1 MWFIADK
8 DAIKVNS
15 HLIDKWKVVVSSA
28 NAGGQKRDN
37 QLEIL
42 DNHSAFG
49 RSRIA
54 LKAFDTEQEAQN
66 FYKYMKS
73 YIIRFAFLMT
83 DESLKSLGKY
93 VPDLI
98 DYSSENNIID
108 FEDDIDLELKKL
120 MKLSG
125 LEMEYIEEYVDN
137 FKK

>member
-1 MWFIADK
+1 M
-8 DAIKVNS
+8 
-15 HLIDKWKVVVSSA
+15 VSSA

-108 FEDDIDLELKKL
+108 FEDDIDLQLKKL

-125 LEMEYIEEYVDN
+125 LEMEYIKEYVDN

>member
-1 MWFIADK
+1 M
-8 DAIKVNS
+8 NT

-37 QLEIL
+37 QLEVL

-83 DESLKSLGKY
+83 DESLSSLGKY

-108 FEDDIDLELKKL
+108 FEDDNIDKQLQQL
-120 MKLSG
+120 MKISDF
-125 LEMEYIEEYVDN
+125 EMEYIKEYVDN